1 MSNGEIVMNTR
12 AASIIIREEAERAK
26 QLIIQHIIANGQN
39 ASGRTVKSLEVEQ
52 PSEEEVILWGHK
64 PFGVLETGRKSGKI
78 PYSFRDIILQWMQ
91 DKGVHGQPLPYKTN
105 RPHKYTPEQ
114 RGDMSMAGAI
124 AMSIATKGSKLHRDG
139 GRADVY
145 SNVIPDTM
153 ERIRSRLTS
162 LIQTSFSNIKLN
174 NETI

>member
-1 MSNGEIVMNTR
+1 MNNGEIVMNTR

-64 PFGVLETGRKSGKI
+64 PFGVMETGRKSGKI
-78 PYSFRDIILQWMQ
+78 PYGFRDIILQWMQ
-91 DKGVHGQPLPYKTN
+91 NKGVHGQPLPYKTN

-124 AMSIATKGSKLHRDG
+124 ARSIATKGSKLHRDG

>member
-26 QLIIQHIIANGQN
+26 QLIIHHIIANGQN

-64 PFGVLETGRKSGKI
+64 PFGVMETGRKSGKI
-78 PYSFRDIILQWMQ
+78 PYGFRGIILQWMQ

-124 AMSIATKGSKLHRDG
+124 TRSIATKGSKLHRDG

-153 ERIRSRLTS
+153 ERIRIRLTS

>member
-64 PFGVLETGRKSGKI
+64 PFGVMETGRKSGKI
-78 PYSFRDIILQWMQ
+78 PYRFRDIILQWMQ

-124 AMSIATKGSKLHRDG
+124 ARSIATKGSKLHRDG

-153 ERIRSRLTS
+153 ERIRTRLTS
-162 LIQTSFSNIKLN
+162 LIQTSFSSIKLN
-174 NETI
+174 DETI